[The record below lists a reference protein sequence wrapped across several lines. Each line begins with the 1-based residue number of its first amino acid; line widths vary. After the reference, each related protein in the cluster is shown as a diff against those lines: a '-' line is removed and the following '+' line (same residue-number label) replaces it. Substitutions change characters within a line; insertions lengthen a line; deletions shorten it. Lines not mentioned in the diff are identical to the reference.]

1 MAWLGEDQLAFRLR
15 MQFGLEAKLGGFCTV
30 DARVVPDFL
39 IGMKCDLIFGMCKN
53 QAHPDISDF
62 ASRRHQ
68 AHPDISDFFRAQH
81 PDLRIHPD
89 EAPSEHPH

>member
-1 MAWLGEDQLAFRLR
+1 MAHVPISRVCKVGSKRAQI
-15 MQFGLEAKLGGFCTV
+15 
-30 DARVVPDFL
+30 RVVPDFL

-68 AHPDISDFFRAQH
+68 AHPDISDLFRAQH

-89 EAPSEHPH
+89 EDPSEHPH